1 MDAPVFETNG
11 VAAIAILNNLSKEI
25 RGGERYQPAIRKRQL
40 QLIIRVRRHCFVVFG
55 HPSSTEESD
64 CLRNAVVRSR
74 DADCFTYSR

>member
-11 VAAIAILNNLSKEI
+11 VAAVAVLYDLSEKI
-25 RGGERYQPAIRKRQL
+25 SSGKRHQTTIRKRQL